1 MPLLI
6 WCRHAPSKFFST
18 VATSLHSSPSHPRHS
33 SIFLTDEEMN
43 GEGEEDELPEL
54 PAVMES
60 YQDEE
65 VIAERREEGEQ
76 GGQKDEL

>member
-1 MPLLI
+1 
-6 WCRHAPSKFFST
+6 
-18 VATSLHSSPSHPRHS
+18 
-33 SIFLTDEEMN
+33 MN